1 MSDPSTGLNPGH
13 LHPRH
18 IAPQK
23 AGAPKPGV
31 PLNLKALCE
40 RLGLLAHIGLPCMV
54 YLSDLAGQ
62 SVGQLFMGP
71 LLRCARENGR
81 IVIEGDQFSLGLE
94 ERMIGQIY
102 LADQDGDS
110 QSGAAVELYHR
121 DGGLITR
128 ICGLPDPVIGAVWQD
143 LMDAFSHSTL

>member
-1 MSDPSTGLNPGH
+1 MSDPFTGLNRGH
-13 LHPRH
+13 LHPPH
-18 IAPQK
+18 LPPQSVS
-23 AGAPKPGV
+23 GVKPGV
-31 PLNLKALCE
+31 PLGLEALCE
-40 RLGLLAHIGLPCMV
+40 RLGLLANIGLPCMV
-54 YLSDLAGQ
+54 YLSSTG
-62 SVGQLFMGP
+62 VGQLFMGP
-71 LLRCARENGR
+71 LRRCVRESGR

-102 LADQDGDS
+102 LADQDDDA

>member
-1 MSDPSTGLNPGH
+1 MSDPSTALNLGH
-13 LHPRH
+13 LHP
-18 IAPQK
+18 PQSG
-23 AGAPKPGV
+23 AGVKPGV
-31 PLNLKALCE
+31 PLRLDALCE

-54 YLSDLAGQ
+54 YLSGRG
-62 SVGQLFMGP
+62 VGQLFMGP
-71 LLRCARENGR
+71 LLRCVRENGR

-102 LADQDGDS
+102 LADQDDDN

-128 ICGLPDPVIGAVWQD
+128 ICGLPDPVIGAVWRD